1 MRSIL
6 QISGMTCEGCKSSV
20 ENKLS
25 SLDGVDNVK
34 VDLARGQAVIYSK
47 NPVSLSLIKET
58 LPPKYSLINEAD
70 INLATHGDDVTIKAS
85 KIKQLKPLFIILG
98 YIFIASILL
107 NYKNWNSSNAMLD
120 FIGLFYIVFSF
131 FKIIDIKGFSMSFR
145 TYDPIAKQA
154 PIYGYIYPFIE
165 VILGMMFLIRVEVNI
180 ALILTVIILGI
191 TTIGVTQTLIN
202 KRSIKCACLGTTLNL
217 PMTEATLIENALM
230 IIMAFSLIFL

>member
-1 MRSIL
+1 MKSIL

-20 ENKLS
+20 EDKLS
-25 SLDGVDNVK
+25 SLDGVDDVQ

-47 NPVSLSLIKET
+47 SPVSFSLIKET
-58 LPPKYSLINEAD
+58 LPPKYGLINEEGVKLD
-70 INLATHGDDVTIKAS
+70 THDEVTTKVS

-98 YIFIASILL
+98 YILIASILL

-120 FIGLFYIVFSF
+120 FMGLFYIIFSF
-131 FKIIDIKGFSMSFR
+131 FKILDIKGFSMSFSM
-145 TYDPIAKQA
+145 YDPLAKQA

-165 VILGMMFLIRVEVNI
+165 VSLGMMFLIRFEVNI
-180 ALILTVIILGI
+180 ALILTVIVLGI

-217 PMTEATLIENALM
+217 PMTEATFIENALM
-230 IIMAFSLIFL
+230 IIMAFSLIF